1 MSASSTPEKS
11 KIDYRDI
18 ILGVVCVC
26 VFILVIKALFGSSSG
41 EQGPPGPEGP
51 KGSQGPQG
59 PQGPQGSQGQAGPGG
74 APGSAAP
81 GSAVA
86 TSAVAG
92 TVAGPVANSLQI
104 NQSGGLYYT
113 IPAYW
118 HGRASET
125 KGGILK
131 WNTSSNR
138 SITLK
143 ADDTTRIIL
152 PQLGVYELNLS
163 GSCAMTNDNQGI
175 SLFVNGALSLD
186 SPIYVNHSVYWTSVA
201 VSSLLVVTSKDTFIQ
216 YSATSGI
223 AIGGNKLILTVKY
236 ISL

>member
-1 MSASSTPEKS
+1 MSASSTAEKS

-26 VFILVIKALFGSSSG
+26 VFILVIRALFGSSSG

-51 KGSQGPQG
+51 QGSQGPQG
-59 PQGPQGSQGQAGPGG
+59 PQGPAGPGG
-74 APGSAAP
+74 APGSATP
-81 GSAVA
+81 GSTVA

-118 HGRASET
+118 HGRCSENSA
-125 KGGILK
+125 GFLK

-143 ADDTTRIIL
+143 ADDKTRIIL
-152 PQLGVYELNLS
+152 PQLGLYELNLS
-163 GSCAMTNDNQGI
+163 GSCAITNINQGI
-175 SLFVNGALSLD
+175 SLFVNGAKSLGLD
-186 SPIYVNHSVYWTSVA
+186 SPIYVNNNVSWTSVA

-216 YSATSGI
+216 YTATSGI
-223 AIGGNKLILTVKY
+223 VAGDKLILTVKY

>member
-51 KGSQGPQG
+51 KGSQGAQG
-59 PQGPQGSQGQAGPGG
+59 PQGQAGPGA

-81 GSAVA
+81 GSTVA

-118 HGRASET
+118 HGRASENNA
-125 KGGILK
+125 GFVK

-143 ADDTTRIIL
+143 ADDKTRIIL
-152 PQLGVYELNLS
+152 PQLGLYELNLS
-163 GSCAMTNDNQGI
+163 GSCAITNENQGI

-186 SPIYVNHSVYWTSVA
+186 SPIYVNNNVSWTSVA

-216 YSATSGI
+216 YTATSGV
-223 AIGGNKLILTVKY
+223 AIGDKLILTVKY